1 MSAKTPLPRWLPL
14 TLLAAT
20 ILLLFHRLIMGEVPF
35 WGLPALQFTPWRAL
49 TLSELAAGRLPLW
62 NPYNGTG
69 APLLANYQSA
79 IGYPP
84 NVLLYLIPGPT
95 PIGWLGM
102 AHLLWA
108 GIGMWLFLGSVGLTR
123 FGRGVGALAFALNTA
138 VVARFGTV
146 PMLDSA
152 AWLPW
157 LMLAADRMSRSIRP
171 ANLVYGALA
180 TGMLLLAGHAQWA
193 FYSLLLATLYLTFR
207 LITMRAVRNI
217 WVGRFGGWVAL
228 TAFGAAL
235 AAFQLLPTAELQR
248 QSQRSSGAD
257 ESFALTYSYELPLLP
272 TLFNPKFYGDP
283 GDGSYLI
290 NGAAFES
297 AAYIGCLP
305 ALAALVTLLRY
316 PVLRRRAQPPPGTAL
331 IPFFGIVLL
340 VAFIFALGK
349 NTPMYVLLFRYVPTF
364 NLFQAPT
371 RWLLWFVFGG
381 AVLAAVGL
389 SAWKADRG
397 YRAGARLLGFGGGV
411 VAILSLAL
419 RVATDAPLLN
429 GPLGLGV
436 LFALAGLVLVAQ
448 PFPGRGGA
456 ARWQVIALLFIA
468 GDLLWANALSN
479 PTTPPDFYN
488 VPAAADPL
496 RRTWRT
502 PVEIDR
508 LMFNDFLRFK
518 DYRTVSTEREAYARA
533 LLPNMNI
540 LAGSDQFNT
549 FEPLRPAGIEKFTQL
564 LAEHPAPNLFAAAG
578 ITLSDAALPAPLAW
592 SAPQAIGSA
601 DAFAAMSDPAWD
613 PYKTVF
619 IASESAPTFSGTQP
633 CAVRVVARET
643 QAWTVQADCP
653 ARAMLVL
660 AQTYYPGWRASID
673 GNDAPIYRANGAFQA
688 VALPAGAHT
697 IRLDYAPVLPK
708 IGAAISLAALA
719 GLAALSI
726 YGARSRKPQSQ
737 SPVRR

>member
-1 MSAKTPLPRWLPL
+1 MSAQVRPWLPL
-14 TLLAAT
+14 ALLAAT
-20 ILLLFHRLIMGEVPF
+20 ILLLFYRLVMGEVLF

-62 NPYNGTG
+62 NPYNGAG

-84 NVLLYLIPGPT
+84 NVLLYLIRGPA
-95 PIGWLGM
+95 PLGWLGM

-108 GIGMWLFLGSVGLTR
+108 GFGMWLFLSALGLTH

-157 LMLAADRMSRSIRP
+157 LMLAADRVSRSARP
-171 ANLVYGALA
+171 TNLVFGALV

-193 FYSLLLATLYLTFR
+193 FYSLLLATFYVTFR
-207 LITMRAVRNI
+207 LTTLHETRSI
-217 WVGRFGGWVAL
+217 WLRRFGGWVAL
-228 TAFGAAL
+228 AGLGAAL

-248 QSQRSSGAD
+248 QSQRSGGAD
-257 ESFALTYSYELPLLP
+257 EGFALNYSYELPLLP

-316 PVLRRRAQPPPGTAL
+316 PLLRRRAQPPPGTAL
-331 IPFFGIVLL
+331 IPFFGVVLL
-340 VAFIFALGK
+340 VSFVFALGK
-349 NTPMYVLLFRYVPTF
+349 NTPIYVLLFRYVPTF

-371 RWLLWFVFGG
+371 RWLLWFVFGA

-397 YRAGARLLGFGGGV
+397 YRAWARLLGFGGVV

-456 ARWQVIALLFIA
+456 ARWQMIVLVFIA

-488 VPAAADPL
+488 IAAAADPL

-502 PVEIDR
+502 PAEIER
-508 LMFNDFLRFK
+508 LMFDDYLRFK
-518 DYRTVSTEREAYARA
+518 DYRTASIEREAYARA

-540 LAGSDQFNT
+540 LAGGDQFNT
-549 FEPLRPAGIEKFTQL
+549 FEPLRPSGIESFTQL

-578 ITLSDAALPAPLAW
+578 ITSPDAAAPAPLAW

-601 DAFAAMSDPAWD
+601 EAFAAMSDPAWD
-613 PYKTVF
+613 SYKTVF
-619 IASESAPTFSGTQP
+619 IAGESAPTFSGTQP
-633 CAVRVVARET
+633 CAVRLVTRES

-653 ARAMLVL
+653 AQAMLVL
-660 AQTYYPGWRASID
+660 AQTYYPGWHASIEGAD
-673 GNDAPIYRANGAFQA
+673 VPIYRANGAFQA

-697 IRLDYAPVLPK
+697 IRLDYAPALPK
-708 IGAAISLAALA
+708 IGALLSLLALA
-719 GLAALSI
+719 GLAALAI
-726 YGARSRKPQSQ
+726 YGARSRRLQSRPQA
-737 SPVRR
+737 PR